1 MSTPSAR
8 FPKFGR
14 RSTRSTPDSQR
25 DDRHLFNAALIAG
38 SLIIF
43 GLVIGA
49 YIIPAI
55 SPYGA
60 EQPNVRDALQ
70 GPSFSHLFG
79 TDQTGFDIFTR
90 TFYAP
95 RIDLSIAAAGVGLGA
110 LIGVIIGVAAS
121 YTRGLAGEIVLRIAD
136 VVQSFPVLIL
146 ALALVALAGNK
157 ATNVIWALAFVNVPI
172 FLRLIRSRVLT
183 IREQR
188 YIEAAIALGNPTPR
202 LLRKHVLPN
211 ALGPVVVQLG
221 ISMGYGIILLAG
233 LAFLGV
239 GIQVPT
245 PEWGSMILIGR
256 SNITTGQWWTAVF
269 PGLILAVA
277 VFGFNLISDGVERAR
292 EVNR

>member
-1 MSTPSAR
+1 MSEGSALSAR
-8 FPKFGR
+8 SRLPWR
-14 RSTRSTPDSQR
+14 RESGPS
-25 DDRHLFNAALIAG
+25 DDRHVFNPALVAGALI
-38 SLIIF
+38 IIF
-43 GLVIGA
+43 LVVGSF
-49 YIIPAI
+49 IIPAI

-60 EQPNVRDALQ
+60 EDPNPRDALQ

-79 TDQTGFDIFTR
+79 TDETGFDVFTR
-90 TFYAP
+90 AMFAP
-95 RIDLSIAAAGVGLGA
+95 RIDLSIAAAGVALGA
-110 LIGVIIGVAAS
+110 LIGVILGVAAS
-121 YTRGLAGEIVLRIAD
+121 YTRGLVGEIVLRVAD
-136 VVQSFPVLIL
+136 IIQSFPVLIL
-146 ALALVALAGNK
+146 ALALVALAGNNR
-157 ATNVIWALAFVNVPI
+157 TNVIWALAFVNVPI

-202 LLRKHVLPN
+202 LLRRHVLPN
-211 ALGPVVVQLG
+211 ALGPVIVQLG
-221 ISMGYGIILLAG
+221 ISMGYAIILLAG

-269 PGLILAVA
+269 PGLILAIA
-277 VFGFNLISDGVERAR
+277 VFGFNLVSQGVEQAR